1 MKRSVDDTGSPKVV
15 ENMQKKSKKVEEN
28 DEQLDIFQSIQE
40 ENWLRDDVINTYSS
54 LIQECFND
62 IFVFS
67 TFFYNTLKNDPQRA
81 KRQTRNTNIFSKRY
95 VYFPIHEVN
104 HWYLIMIDNINNHI
118 ESLDPYQYNN
128 NAKAKKNARLI
139 QNKKKRDIE
148 KFLVSLEDYPAEK
161 NIPC

>member
-1 MKRSVDDTGSPKVV
+1 M
-15 ENMQKKSKKVEEN
+15 
-28 DEQLDIFQSIQE
+28 
-40 ENWLRDDVINTYSS
+40 
-54 LIQECFND
+54 IQECFND

-128 NAKAKKNARLI
+128 NAKAKRNARLI

-161 NIPC
+161 KIFHVNK